1 LTRAAAF
8 PVQPDGLRH
17 FPAPAK
23 LNLMLHVVGRR
34 PDGYHLLETVFRFI
48 DYSDTVGLATREDGR
63 IVRLTDLPGVAETED
78 LSVRAARAL
87 QQASGCRL
95 GADIALVK
103 RIPQGG
109 GLGGGSSDAAT
120 VLLAL
125 NDLWQTGLSRTELQD
140 IGLALGA
147 DVPVFVFGQTAF
159 ASGIGEELVAIEA
172 EPAFYLVLV
181 PPAQV
186 PTRAVFQSPHLTRDS
201 PAAKIAG
208 FPHPDFRFSLA
219 PGRNDLEP
227 AVVAGYPDVGAHLS
241 WLRQHAPAS
250 MSGSGA
256 CVFGAFG
263 TESEARAVLAR
274 RPAGM
279 HGFVAAGLD
288 RHPLHGLVAGAGAGA
303 GAGRRRKFLQS

>member
-1 LTRAAAF
+1 MTEAF
-8 PVQPDGLRH
+8 PADAEGLRH

-34 PDGYHLLETVFRFI
+34 ADGYHLLETVFRFI
-48 DYSDTVGLATREDGR
+48 DHSDTVGLAVRKDGR
-63 IVRLTDLPGVAETED
+63 IVRRTDLPGVAEADD
-78 LSVRAARAL
+78 LSVRAALAL
-87 QQASGCRL
+87 QQATGCRL

-125 NDLWQTGLSRTELQD
+125 NRLWQTGLSRKTLQD
-140 IGLALGA
+140 IGLGLGA

-159 ASGIGEELVAIEA
+159 ASGIGEELVAIDA

-181 PPAQV
+181 PPVQV
-186 PTRAVFQSPHLTRDS
+186 PTRAVFESPHLTRDS

-208 FPHPDFRFSLA
+208 FPHPHFRFALV

-227 AVVAGYPDVGAHLS
+227 VVVAGYRQVGEHLS
-241 WLRQHAPAS
+241 WLRQHAPAA

-263 TESEARAVLAR
+263 TEAEAHSVLAQ

-279 HGFVAAGLD
+279 DGFVAAGID
-288 RHPLHGLVAGAGAGA
+288 RHPLHGFAG
-303 GAGRRRKFLQS
+303 

>member
-1 LTRAAAF
+1 MSLAGF
-8 PVQPDGLRH
+8 PVHSDGLRY

-34 PDGYHLLETVFRFI
+34 ADGYHLLETVFRFI
-48 DYSDTVGLATREDGR
+48 DHSDSVGLAVREDGR
-63 IVRLTDLPGVAETED
+63 IVRRSDLPGVAEDDD

-87 QQASGCRL
+87 QQATGSRL
-95 GADIALVK
+95 GADLSLVK

-125 NDLWQTGLSRTELQD
+125 NALWKTGLPRQSLQD
-140 IGLALGA
+140 IGVTLGA

-159 ASGIGEELVAIEA
+159 ASGIGEELVAIDA
-172 EPAFYLVLV
+172 EPAFYVVLV
-181 PPAQV
+181 PPLQV
-186 PTRAVFQSPHLTRDS
+186 PTREVFQSPHLTRDS
-201 PAAKIAG
+201 PAAKIVG
-208 FPHPDFRFSLA
+208 FPHPHFSFALA

-227 AVVAGYPDVGAHLS
+227 VVVAGYPAVGEHLS
-241 WLRQHAPAS
+241 WLRRQAPAA
-250 MSGSGA
+250 MSGSGS

-263 TESEARAVLAR
+263 SAPEAEAAFAR

-279 HGFVAAGLD
+279 AGFVAAGLD
-288 RHPLHGLVAGAGAGA
+288 RHPLW
-303 GAGRRRKFLQS
+303 SID

>member
-1 LTRAAAF
+1 MNLDAF
-8 PVQPDGLRH
+8 PVQADGLRH

-34 PDGYHLLETVFRFI
+34 ADGYHLLETVFRFI
-48 DYSDTVGLATREDGR
+48 DHADSVGLAVREDGR
-63 IVRLTDLPGVAETED
+63 IVRRTDLPGVAEDDD

-87 QQASGCRL
+87 QKATGCRL
-95 GADIALVK
+95 GADLALLK

-125 NDLWQTGLSRTELQD
+125 NALWKTGLSRQALQE
-140 IGLALGA
+140 IGLGLGA
-147 DVPVFVFGQTAF
+147 DVPVFVFGETAF
-159 ASGIGEELVAIEA
+159 ASGIGEELVAIDA
-172 EPAFYLVLV
+172 EQACYVVLV
-181 PPAQV
+181 PPVQV
-186 PTRAVFQSPHLTRDS
+186 PTREVFQSPHLTRDS

-208 FPHPDFRFSLA
+208 FPHPHFRFSLA

-227 AVVAGYPDVGAHLS
+227 VVVAAYPAVGEHLS
-241 WLRQHAPAS
+241 WLRRHAPAA

-256 CVFGAFG
+256 CVFAAFG
-263 TESEARAVLAR
+263 SASEAEAIFAR

-279 HGFVAAGLD
+279 AGFVAAGLD
-288 RHPLHGLVAGAGAGA
+288 RHPLWSLAAST
-303 GAGRRRKFLQS
+303 Q

>member
-1 LTRAAAF
+1 MIAAAF
-8 PVQPDGLRH
+8 PVQRDGLRH

-34 PDGYHLLETVFRFI
+34 ADGYHLLETVFRFI
-48 DYSDTVGLATREDGR
+48 DHADTVGLATREDGR
-63 IVRLTDLPGVAETED
+63 IVRRTDLPGVPEAED

-87 QQASGCRL
+87 QQATGCRL

-120 VLLAL
+120 VLMAL
-125 NDLWQTGLSRTELQD
+125 NRLWQTGLSRKSLQE
-140 IGLALGA
+140 IGLTLGA

-159 ASGIGEELVAIEA
+159 ASGIGEELVAVEA

-181 PPAQV
+181 PPVQV

-208 FPHPDFRFSLA
+208 FPHPHFRFALA

-227 AVVAGYPDVGAHLS
+227 VAVAAYPEVGEHLA
-241 WLRQHAPAS
+241 WLRQHAPAA
-250 MSGSGA
+250 MSGSGS

-263 TESEARAVLAR
+263 NESQAQAVLR
-274 RPAGM
+274 RLPAQM
-279 HGFVAAGLD
+279 RGFVAAGLD
-288 RHPLHGLVAGAGAGA
+288 RHPLYGL
-303 GAGRRRKFLQS
+303 SDE

>member
-1 LTRAAAF
+1 MTDAAF
-8 PVQPDGLRH
+8 PMQPDGLRH

-48 DYSDTVGLATREDGR
+48 DHADSVGLAVRADGR
-63 IVRLTDLPGVAETED
+63 IVRVSDLPGVAEADD
-78 LSVRAARAL
+78 LSIRAAHAL

-95 GADIALVK
+95 GADISLLK

-120 VLLAL
+120 VLVAL
-125 NDLWQTGLSRTELQD
+125 NHLWRTGLSRIALQE
-140 IGLALGA
+140 IGLRLGA
-147 DVPVFVFGQTAF
+147 DVPVFGFGETAF
-159 ASGIGEELVAIEA
+159 ASGIGEELVAIGA
-172 EPAFYLVLV
+172 EPAAYLVLV
-181 PPAQV
+181 PPVQV
-186 PTRAVFQSPHLTRDS
+186 PTRTIFQSPHLTRDS

-208 FPHPDFRFSLA
+208 FPHTDFRFALA

-227 AVVAGYPDVGAHLS
+227 VVVAGYPEVGEHLA
-241 WLRQHAPAS
+241 WLRQHAPAA

-263 TESEARAVLAR
+263 SVAEAQAVFAR

-279 HGFVAAGLD
+279 EGFVAAGLD
-288 RHPLHGLVAGAGAGA
+288 RHPLHGLLD
-303 GAGRRRKFLQS
+303 R

>member
-1 LTRAAAF
+1 MSLAGF
-8 PVQPDGLRH
+8 PVHSDGLRY

-34 PDGYHLLETVFRFI
+34 ADGYHLLETVFRFI
-48 DYSDTVGLATREDGR
+48 DHSDSVGLAVRKDGR
-63 IVRLTDLPGVAETED
+63 IVRRSDLPGVAEDDD

-87 QQASGCRL
+87 QQATGSRL
-95 GADIALVK
+95 GADLSLVK

-125 NDLWQTGLSRTELQD
+125 NALWKTGLPRQSLQD
-140 IGLALGA
+140 IGVTLGA

-159 ASGIGEELVAIEA
+159 ASGIGEELVAIDA
-172 EPAFYLVLV
+172 EPAFYVVLV
-181 PPAQV
+181 PPVKV
-186 PTRAVFQSPHLTRDS
+186 PTREVFRSPHLTRDS
-201 PAAKIAG
+201 PAAKIVG
-208 FPHPDFRFSLA
+208 FPHPHFSFALA

-227 AVVAGYPDVGAHLS
+227 VVVAGYPAVGEHLS
-241 WLRQHAPAS
+241 WLRRQAPAA
-250 MSGSGA
+250 MSGSGS

-263 TESEARAVLAR
+263 SAPEAEAAFAR

-279 HGFVAAGLD
+279 AGFVAAGLD
-288 RHPLHGLVAGAGAGA
+288 RHPLW
-303 GAGRRRKFLQS
+303 SID

>member
-1 LTRAAAF
+1 MTEAF
-8 PVQPDGLRH
+8 PADAEGLRH

-34 PDGYHLLETVFRFI
+34 ADGYHLLETVFRFI
-48 DYSDTVGLATREDGR
+48 DHSDTVGLAVRKDGR
-63 IVRLTDLPGVAETED
+63 IVRRTDLPGVAEADD
-78 LSVRAARAL
+78 LSVRAALAL
-87 QQASGCRL
+87 QQATGCRL

-125 NDLWQTGLSRTELQD
+125 NRLWQTGLSRKTLQD
-140 IGLALGA
+140 IGLGLGA

-159 ASGIGEELVAIEA
+159 ASGIGEELVAIDA

-181 PPAQV
+181 PPVQV
-186 PTRAVFQSPHLTRDS
+186 PTRAVFESPHLTRDS

-208 FPHPDFRFSLA
+208 FPHPHFRFALA

-227 AVVAGYPDVGAHLS
+227 VVVAGYRQVGEHLS
-241 WLRQHAPAS
+241 WLRQHAPAA

-263 TESEARAVLAR
+263 TEAEAHSVLAQ

-279 HGFVAAGLD
+279 DGFVAAGID
-288 RHPLHGLVAGAGAGA
+288 RHPLHGFAG
-303 GAGRRRKFLQS
+303 

>member
-1 LTRAAAF
+1 MSLAGF
-8 PVQPDGLRH
+8 PVHSDGLRY

-34 PDGYHLLETVFRFI
+34 ADGYHLLETVFRFI
-48 DYSDTVGLATREDGR
+48 DHSDSVGLAVRKDGR
-63 IVRLTDLPGVAETED
+63 IVRRSDLPGVAEDDD

-87 QQASGCRL
+87 QQATGSRL
-95 GADIALVK
+95 GADLSLVK

-125 NDLWQTGLSRTELQD
+125 NALWKTGLPRQSLQD
-140 IGLALGA
+140 IGVTLGA

-159 ASGIGEELVAIEA
+159 ASGIGEELVAIDA
-172 EPAFYLVLV
+172 EPAFYVVLV
-181 PPAQV
+181 PPLQV
-186 PTRAVFQSPHLTRDS
+186 PTREVFQSPHLTRDS
-201 PAAKIAG
+201 PAAKIVG
-208 FPHPDFRFSLA
+208 FPHPHFSFALA

-227 AVVAGYPDVGAHLS
+227 VVVAGYPAVGEHLS
-241 WLRQHAPAS
+241 WLRRQAPAA
-250 MSGSGA
+250 MSGSGS

-263 TESEARAVLAR
+263 SAPEAEAAFAR

-279 HGFVAAGLD
+279 AGFVAAGLD
-288 RHPLHGLVAGAGAGA
+288 RHPLW
-303 GAGRRRKFLQS
+303 SID

>member
-1 LTRAAAF
+1 MTAEALF

-34 PDGYHLLETVFRFI
+34 ADGYHLLETVFRFI
-48 DYSDTVGLATREDGR
+48 DHADSVGLAVRADGR
-63 IVRLTDLPGVAETED
+63 IVRAADLPGVPEADD
-78 LSVRAARAL
+78 LSIRAARAL
-87 QQASGCRL
+87 QRATGCTL
-95 GADIALVK
+95 GADVALTK

-120 VLLAL
+120 VLVAL
-125 NDLWQTGLSRTELQD
+125 NSLWQTGLSRIALQE
-140 IGLALGA
+140 IGLGLGA
-147 DVPVFVFGQTAF
+147 DVPAFVFGETAF
-159 ASGIGEELVAIEA
+159 ASGIGEELVAIDA
-172 EPAFYLVLV
+172 EPATYLVLV
-181 PPAQV
+181 PPVQV
-186 PTRAVFQSPHLTRDS
+186 PTQGIFQSPHLTRDS

-208 FPHPDFRFSLA
+208 FPHPHFRFALA

-227 AVVAGYPDVGAHLS
+227 VVVAGYPEVGEHLA
-241 WLRQHAPAS
+241 WLRQHAPAA

-263 TESEARAVLAR
+263 SASEARAVYAR

-279 HGFVAAGLD
+279 EGFVAEGLD
-288 RHPLHGLVAGAGAGA
+288 RHPLHGLLECRSKG
-303 GAGRRRKFLQS
+303 

>member
-1 LTRAAAF
+1 MSLADF
-8 PVQPDGLRH
+8 PVQPDGMRY

-34 PDGYHLLETVFRFI
+34 ADGYHLLETVFRFI
-48 DYSDTVGLATREDGR
+48 DHADSVGLAVRKDGR
-63 IVRLTDLPGVAETED
+63 IVRRSDLPGVAEDDD

-87 QQASGCRL
+87 QQATACPL
-95 GADIALVK
+95 GADLSLVK

-125 NDLWQTGLSRTELQD
+125 NALWQTGLSRQALQD

-159 ASGIGEELVAIEA
+159 AGGIGEELVAIEA
-172 EPAFYLVLV
+172 ETAFYVVLV
-181 PPAQV
+181 PPVQV
-186 PTRAVFQSPHLTRDS
+186 PTREVFQSPHLTRDS

-208 FPHPDFRFSLA
+208 FPHPHFRFALA

-227 AVVAGYPDVGAHLS
+227 VVVAGYPTVGEHLS
-241 WLRQHAPAS
+241 WLRRQAPAA

-263 TESEARAVLAR
+263 SASEAAAVFAR
-274 RPAGM
+274 RPAKM
-279 HGFVAAGLD
+279 VGFVAAGLD
-288 RHPLHGLVAGAGAGA
+288 RHPLWSLATAGGV
-303 GAGRRRKFLQS
+303 RN